1 MHKGL
6 EKENAGKR
14 MFSLQIKPILLL
26 LVMMNLK
33 AFF

>member
-1 MHKGL
+1 MHKGP
-6 EKENAGKR
+6 EKEKGGKR

-26 LVMMNLK
+26 LVVMNLK